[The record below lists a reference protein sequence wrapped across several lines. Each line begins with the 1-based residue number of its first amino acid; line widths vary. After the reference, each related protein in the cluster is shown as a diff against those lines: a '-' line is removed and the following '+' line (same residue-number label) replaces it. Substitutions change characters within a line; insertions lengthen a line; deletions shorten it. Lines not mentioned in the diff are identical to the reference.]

1 MKRVIATQS
10 QHKWVKRNEAFIQKH
25 AKTKPQIA
33 TLVAGHPMLEHL
45 QGRVEKQ
52 SGEIKDL
59 SGVQCNSVCKEQR
72 TIFF

>member
-10 QHKWVKRNEAFIQKH
+10 QHKGVKCNEAFIQKH
-25 AKTKPQIA
+25 AKTKPRNP
-33 TLVAGHPMLEHL
+33 TLVAGHPTLGHL

-59 SGVQCNSVCKEQR
+59 SGVQCISVSKEQ
-72 TIFF
+72 